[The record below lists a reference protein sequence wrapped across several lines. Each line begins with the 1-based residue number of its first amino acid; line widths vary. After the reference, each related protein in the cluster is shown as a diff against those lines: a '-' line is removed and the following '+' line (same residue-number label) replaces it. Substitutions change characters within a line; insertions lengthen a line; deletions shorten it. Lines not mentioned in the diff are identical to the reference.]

1 MTDNQ
6 HGPAQGEPTE
16 PRQQAEADAAAE
28 TANPA
33 PAAQAAQPAPT
44 APTAPVAPAHAAVP
58 STTAQPAPA
67 QPAPQQAAPAQPT
80 GTVYAPGQTP
90 QPYHA
95 PQYSH
100 QAATAPQPG
109 HQPQQPGPYGVQ
121 PSQQAAAHHAQAHA
135 QHTQPTQPLPGAHG
149 SVPPAFGGPSGPG
162 GTGAH
167 GSPSQ
172 ADPGQPKQ
180 RRVGLGVAAA
190 IVAAALIGGASGAGI
205 SSLVGGDRSGGTVQ
219 SSATGTQNIV
229 VNDTDSVNQI
239 TAVAAKASPSVVT
252 ISVSGGQSAG
262 TGSGIILSEDGYVLT
277 NTHVVTLDGTTGEPT
292 IQVKA
297 SDGRLYTADLIG
309 TDPMSDLAV
318 IKLQDASGL
327 QALEFA
333 DSDELNVGDVAIAIG
348 APLGLSGTVTN
359 GIVSALNRS
368 IDVQSSAA
376 PETPDDSQ
384 GDQGQSQQPFDFWNF
399 DVPGQEGGQQ
409 TQSGGTI
416 SIPVIQTDAA
426 INPGNS
432 GGALVDSEGK
442 LIGVNVAILSAG
454 GASAEA
460 GNIGVGF
467 AVPANLAKRV
477 ADELIENGSAT
488 HGLLGATVTSAQAEE
503 DATNV
508 GALITEVSQGGAAAS
523 AGLQAGD
530 VVTEFN
536 GIQITDQTDLTAQV
550 RAQAG
555 GSKAELTYIR
565 GGETSTVEV
574 TLGTF
579 EG

>member
-16 PRQQAEADAAAE
+16 PRRQAEPESAVEAE
-28 TANPA
+28 TTSPAPVEPVASTPTAPAAPAAPA
-33 PAAQAAQPAPT
+33 PAPA
-44 APTAPVAPAHAAVP
+44 
-58 STTAQPAPA
+58 
-67 QPAPQQAAPAQPT
+67 T

-95 PQYSH
+95 PQYNH
-100 QAATAPQPG
+100 QAATPAAGQPAAPQQPSGAPQPYG
-109 HQPQQPGPYGVQ
+109 AQQQHSGYPARAVHPTQ
-121 PSQQAAAHHAQAHA
+121 SHPTQTHATQ
-135 QHTQPTQPLPGAHG
+135 TQPTQPLPGSSGHG
-149 SVPPAFGGPSGPG
+149 AVPPAFGGPSGPA
-162 GTGAH
+162 TPGATA
-167 GSPSQ
+167 
-172 ADPGQPKQ
+172 ADGAPAQPK

-190 IVAAALIGGASGAGI
+190 IVAAALVGGASGAGI
-205 SSLVGGDRSGGTVQ
+205 ATLVGGSNSPATVE

-262 TGSGIILSEDGYVLT
+262 TGSGIVISEDGYVLT
-277 NTHVVTLDGTTGEPT
+277 NTHVVTLDGTTAEPT

-327 QALEFA
+327 QALDFA
-333 DSDELNVGDVAIAIG
+333 DSNELNVGDVAIAIG

-359 GIVSALNRS
+359 GIISALNRS
-368 IDVQSSAA
+368 IDVKSSAV
-376 PETPDDSQ
+376 PETPEDSRE
-384 GDQGQSQQPFDFWNF
+384 GESEQPFDFWNF
-399 DVPGQEGGQQ
+399 DIPGQEGGQQ
-409 TQSGGTI
+409 TQAAGTI

-432 GGALVDSEGK
+432 GGALLDAEGK
-442 LIGVNVAILSAG
+442 IIGVNVAILSAG
-454 GASAEA
+454 GTSGEA

-467 AVPANLAKRV
+467 AVPANLAERV
-477 ADELIENGSAT
+477 AKELIESGSAT
-488 HGLLGATVTSAQAEE
+488 HGLLGATVTSAQAEA

-508 GALITEVSQGGAAAS
+508 GALITEVTQGGAAAG

-536 GIQITDQTDLTAQV
+536 GVQITNQTDLTAQV

-555 GSKAELTYIR
+555 GAEAKVTFIR
-565 GGETSTVEV
+565 NGETNSVDL
-574 TLGTF
+574 TLGTYQ
-579 EG
+579 G